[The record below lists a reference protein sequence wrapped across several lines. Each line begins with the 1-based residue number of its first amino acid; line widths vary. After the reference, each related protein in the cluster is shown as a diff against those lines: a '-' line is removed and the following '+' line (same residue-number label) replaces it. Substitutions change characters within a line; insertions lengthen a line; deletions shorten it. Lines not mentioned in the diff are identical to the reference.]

1 MVFFENKLNLSIF
14 NNKILS
20 GRDQL
25 YFIKIPSILLSAL
38 PILLVSGPFL
48 SDLAVVVIDFIFL
61 TLCIKKKNFNLFS
74 NKYFFFFLVFWIY
87 LLFNSIYINFTLDA
101 VRISFF
107 FLRFPIFIFAA
118 YFLLF
123 VNSKFIFKYFFL
135 SLLVIFS
142 ILIIDGFYQYFN
154 SVNLFGM
161 PISSTLRV
169 SSLFGN
175 ELILGSFIS
184 RLMPLLFAISFIN
197 LKINKLFKYLLFTIF
212 VFSEVLVFISGERS
226 SFFFINLSGLFII
239 MFSSDLKKIRLF
251 LLITSLSLIV
261 LLSYFYPTAK
271 NRIIDLSIKQMN
283 IEQLLI
289 TTKKTQER
297 PTAKDLGEKIEA
309 ENLLKD
315 HINVIYFTPQHTA
328 HYISAFRMFLDH
340 KWFGVGIKNFQYLC
354 DLEKYKFNELSCG
367 THPHNFYIQLL
378 AELGIIGFSFGL
390 FFISYF
396 IYLILKNLIYSY
408 SNKKKLFNDFQV
420 CLLSGILIT
429 IWPLAPSGNIFN
441 NWLNIIFFLYIP
453 FYLWSKSNKKKLN

>member
-14 NNKILS
+14 YNKILS
-20 GRDQL
+20 GREQL
-25 YFIKIPSILLSAL
+25 YFIKIPSILLSVL
-38 PILLVSGPFL
+38 PILLVSGPFF

-61 TLCIKKKNFNLFS
+61 TLCIKKKNFKLFS

-87 LLFNSIYINFTLDA
+87 LLFNSIYINLTLDA
-101 VRISFF
+101 LRISFF

-118 YFLLF
+118 YFLLC

-154 SVNLFGM
+154 KVNLFGM
-161 PISSTLRV
+161 PISGTLRV

-184 RLMPLLFAISFIN
+184 RLLPLLFAISLIN
-197 LKINKLFKYLLFTIF
+197 LKIKKLFKYVLFTIF
-212 VFSEVLVFISGERS
+212 VFSEILVFISGERS
-226 SFFFINLSGLFII
+226 SFFFINLSALFII
-239 MFSSDLKKIRLF
+239 MFSGDLKKIRLF

-261 LLSYFYPTAK
+261 LMSYFYPTAK

-283 IEQLLI
+283 TEQSVV
-289 TTKKTQER
+289 TTKKID
-297 PTAKDLGEKIEA
+297 AMDMD
-309 ENLLKD
+309 LLKD
-315 HINVIYFTPQHTA
+315 HTNVIYFTPQHTA

-340 KWFGVGIKNFQYLC
+340 KWFGVGIKNFRYLC

-367 THPHNFYIQLL
+367 THPHNLYIQLL

-390 FFISYF
+390 FLISYF
-396 IYLILKNLIYSY
+396 IYLISKNLIHSY
-408 SNKKKLFNDFQV
+408 LNKKKLFNDFQI

-441 NWLNIIFFLYIP
+441 NWLNIIYFLYIP
-453 FYLWSKSNKKKLN
+453 FYLWSKSNKIN